1 MPMPMFAPP
10 HPGCG
15 LRDDFDALGLSIA
28 QAAKALGVTRQQLYK
43 VVNGTS
49 AISPEMAMRLEVVI
63 GSTADHWLRLQNAY
77 DLAQIRLNKADLV
90 KGLERVKVA

>member
-1 MPMPMFAPP
+1 MLMYDPP
-10 HPGCG
+10 HPGLG

-28 QAAKALGVTRQQLYK
+28 KAAKALGVTRQQLYK

-63 GSTADHWLRLQNAY
+63 GSTADYWLHLQNAY

-90 KGLERVKVA
+90 EGLERVRVA